1 MLFRSAVFNSAKISA
16 LRTASVSGTIIEEF
30 IKKRGKHLKVG
41 IIGWGPIGQCH
52 FRLIDEMFSDYID
65 NIYL

>member
-1 MLFRSAVFNSAKISA
+1 MRMSD
-16 LRTASVSGTIIEEF
+16 IIEEF

-65 NIYL
+65 NIYIYAIDLENHKNKTIKPV